1 LNPKKNSD
9 FKLNTAENSALISM
23 VTNMTNNSKRKLN
36 KNNFDIKIG
45 NQSNEYNILKIII
58 AEVNDKTNFHVSET
72 ELDLEVK
79 KE

>member
-1 LNPKKNSD
+1 MST
-9 FKLNTAENSALISM
+9 F
-23 VTNMTNNSKRKLN
+23 
-36 KNNFDIKIG
+36 
-45 NQSNEYNILKIII
+45 KIII